1 MASPPRKFRVRA
13 PSSAVEVEPLAL
25 VSEKPANVLVMN
37 TLSDIIA
44 LGDRAAAAGQ
54 PLVEHWAP
62 TRGCLQLLGH
72 SCGRLDQ
79 VAVRDFDTRFPEKF
93 SQLPTETQD
102 RFPDASAYE
111 KARRAVSRLL
121 AMLGYIDD
129 PWEALRLLIR
139 DAGRRE
145 DIEYHWGGLKTPA
158 SEAGLAPADIRPEWV
173 WSLDAEV
180 SGGHRRHSL
189 RRAVVMFDKLFDIEP
204 IASSGL
210 LPPEPIG
217 TPPSYDN
224 LGRRHADLP
233 PRLAAYDNGQT
244 GMRQIWQA
252 ICAAG
257 GFDLP
262 EDPGADDLLARQ
274 TWIQIER
281 LPDSL
286 TGVTASTW
294 AVYLQRL
301 RSLLLPH
308 ATRPVQEHLPERFEV
323 MIGDKSDR
331 WALHALWRQIHLE
344 QPERLD
350 TGIGELLE
358 LSTWRVLWR
367 HRPGNLS
374 ARSFRQYEI
383 RSRKILLRH
392 APEQMDPRRRVTR
405 AWADA
410 PRELKEALSSV
421 RKAAEKALL
430 RPQDI
435 TPAWLDGNC
444 PAGMDRGVLL
454 EALNNLNE
462 RMAVARAEAMAR
474 HPTPVAQAW
483 QSLRDAAR
491 LRGVKTSRLGIVIT
505 PAVNGN
511 LLPKEIDRVWATQ
524 ISRNLTHRQNATFR
538 MGIRALD
545 EMRENPELARYLP
558 TCPIGPLADRRAQ
571 GSLELPCEIAR
582 DLEALHKILGSAA
595 STRREGRAV
604 LRKLYTAAHEQ
615 QMARGTLQDLLEGA
629 SHLSDDARVQRKS
642 QRLLDHLGQAQRDA
656 HRGGAG

>member
-1 MASPPRKFRVRA
+1 
-13 PSSAVEVEPLAL
+13 
-25 VSEKPANVLVMN
+25 MN
-37 TLSDIIA
+37 TLLDIIA
-44 LGDRAAAAGQ
+44 LGDRAAAAGE
-54 PLVEHWAP
+54 PLVEHWTP
-62 TRGCLQLLGH
+62 TRGCLQLFGH
-72 SCGRLDQ
+72 AGGGLDQ
-79 VAVRDFDTRFPEKF
+79 VEVRDFDTRFPEKF
-93 SQLPTETQD
+93 SQLPAETQG

-121 AMLGYIDD
+121 AMLGHIDD
-129 PWEALRLLIR
+129 PWEALRMLIR
-139 DAGRRE
+139 EAGRA
-145 DIEYHWGGLKTPA
+145 DTIEYHWGGLKTPA
-158 SEAGLAPADIRPEWV
+158 TEAGIAPADIRAEWV
-173 WSLDAEV
+173 WSLDAEAA
-180 SGGHRRHSL
+180 GGHRRQSL
-189 RRAVVMFDKLFDIEP
+189 RRAVVMFDKLFDIES

-210 LPPEPIG
+210 LPPERIG
-217 TPPSYDN
+217 APPTYDR
-224 LGRRHADLP
+224 LGRRQADLP

-244 GMRQIWQA
+244 GTRQIWQA

-262 EDPGADDLLARQ
+262 EDPGADDLLAPDIWTQ
-274 TWIQIER
+274 LQA
-281 LPDSL
+281 LPRSL
-286 TGVTASTW
+286 TGVAASSWGT
-294 AVYLQRL
+294 YLQRL
-301 RSLLLPH
+301 RALLLPY
-308 ATRPVQEHLPERFEV
+308 ASRPLPERLPGRFRE
-323 MIGDKSDR
+323 MICDSSDR
-331 WALHALWRQIHLE
+331 WALQALWQQLHRV
-344 QPERLD
+344 QPSRVDADVEV
-350 TGIGELLE
+350 LLE
-358 LSTWRVLWR
+358 LETWRALWQ
-367 HRPGNLS
+367 HRPDGLS
-374 ARSFRQYEI
+374 AKSFRQYER

-405 AWADA
+405 AWADV
-410 PRELKEALSSV
+410 PRELKEVVASV

-545 EMRENPELARYLP
+545 EMREDPELARYLP

-629 SHLSDDARVQRKS
+629 SHLSDDARVHRKS
-642 QRLLDHLGQAQRDA
+642 RRLLEHLGQAQRDA
-656 HRGGAG
+656 HRKGAG